1 MAKLG
6 VFGAAVR
13 EADPLA
19 EPDEFEFC
27 GEDFTVHGE
36 IPPMLMIQ
44 LGAAATGKIEEQ
56 EGFGAIWEVMR
67 CGLTVPEHRVDGE
80 TVPADASG
88 FHRFYRLAVAQCV
101 PLEELIRLAMALF
114 EAQAGRPTAQRPDSQ
129 PGSLPTSTSS
139 SGSSSTAPAWPPAGM
154 TPVAQVLGG

>member
-6 VFGAAVR
+6 AFGAAVR
-13 EADPLA
+13 EADPNA
-19 EPDEFEFC
+19 ERDSFEFC
-27 GEDFTVHGE
+27 GEAFEVQGD

-67 CGLTVPEHRVDGE
+67 CSLTTAE
-80 TVPADASG
+80 DASG
-88 FHRFYRLAVAQCV
+88 FQRFYRLAVARCV

-114 EAQAGRPTAQRPDSQ
+114 EAQAGRPTEQRPDS
-129 PGSLPTSTSS
+129 PAGSLPISTSS
-139 SGSSSTAPAWPPAGM
+139 SGSPSTPQDWPGM
-154 TPVAQVLGG
+154 TRVDEVLAG